1 MFYDFDRF
9 AMQRALALAARGL
22 ATTQPNPRVGCVIVQ
37 RGRVVG
43 EGWHERAGG
52 GARGSAGAAR
62 RPAQQ
67 AAGATAYVTLEPC
80 NHHGRTPPC
89 VDALI
94 AARVARVVYA
104 VADPNPLVNGRGA
117 AALRAAGITVE
128 SGLLEPEAH
137 RRSTWGS
144 FKRMRTGRPW
154 VRVKLA
160 MSLDGR
166 TALANGASQWITGEA
181 AREDVQ
187 RWRARSSAILTGVGT
202 VLADDPRLDVRLA
215 EEGGPSEPRQPLR
228 VVLDGALRTPPEARL
243 FSTAGEVLILTAV
256 PADDPRWEPRCA
268 ALAAQGA
275 RIETL
280 PAAADGLALPGVL
293 ERLGELEVNELQV
306 EAGAT
311 LAGAA
316 AAAASGRRAAAL
328 CRTEAAR
335 SARPAAGQPAAA
347 ADARGGPGLA
357 LVETQQIG
365 TDAAAAVA
373 PPPGAEVVHRNRPGV
388 GKLERRETRGG
399 DVRLVIGSA
408 RLDGRRDR
416 ASATASPCRAA
427 ASRSPRSREAASAP
441 MCRARRSR

>member
-22 ATTQPNPRVGCVIVQ
+22 ATTQPNPRVGCVIAQ

-43 EGWHERAGG
+43 EGWHEQPGEAHAEVLALRV
-52 GARGSAGAAR
+52 AGA
-62 RPAQQ
+62 Q

-80 NHHGRTPPC
+80 SHHGRTPPC

-94 AARVARVVYA
+94 QARVARVVYA
-104 VADPNPLVNGRGA
+104 VADPNPLVNGRGDA
-117 AALRAAGITVE
+117 ARRAAGITVE
-128 SGLLEPEAH
+128 SGLMEQEA
-137 RRSTWGS
+137 TDLNVG
-144 FKRMRTGRPW
+144 FMQRMRTGRPW

-166 TALANGASQWITGEA
+166 TALENGLSQWITGEA
-181 AREDVQ
+181 AREDVH
-187 RWRARSSAILTGVGT
+187 RWRARSSAVMTGVST
-202 VLADDPRLDVRLA
+202 VLADDPRLNVRLS
-215 EEGGPSEPRQPLR
+215 EEGGPSEPRPPLR
-228 VVLDGALRTPPEARL
+228 VVLDGALRTPPQARL

-311 LAGAA
+311 LAGQLLRQRLTDELLLYVAPKLL
-316 AAAASGRRAAAL
+316 GPH
-328 CRTEAAR
+328 
-335 SARPAAGQPAAA
+335 ARPLVNLPPLQTLEEA
-347 ADARGGPGLA
+347 PGFA

-365 TDAAAAVA
+365 TD
-373 PPPGAEVVHRNRPGV
+373 
-388 GKLERRETRGG
+388 
-399 DVRLVIGSA
+399 VRL
-408 RLDGRRDR
+408 RL
-416 ASATASPCRAA
+416 RAA
-427 ASRSPRSREAASAP
+427 GS
-441 MCRARRSR
+441 